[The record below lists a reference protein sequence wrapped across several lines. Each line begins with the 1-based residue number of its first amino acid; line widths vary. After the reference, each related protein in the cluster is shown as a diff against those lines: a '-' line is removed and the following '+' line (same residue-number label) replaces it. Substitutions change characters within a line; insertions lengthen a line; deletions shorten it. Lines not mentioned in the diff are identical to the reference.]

1 MKIQWKA
8 ALAAVATCVAATG
21 SPLALASDGAD
32 FPNKPIKIVI
42 TFPPGGSA
50 DTVVRLMAPK
60 LADLLGQPVVVD
72 NRPGAGGNIG
82 LNQVAKAAPDG
93 YTLGLGA
100 AGGLSANVSLYAQM
114 PFDPVNDFR
123 PISMVAFIPFILVGH
138 PSMQADN
145 LSGVLTMA
153 KKSPGSLSIG
163 HGGNGTGMHLSAAL
177 LAQMADIKWTEVGY
191 KGTGP
196 ATSDALGGQIPLAVS
211 DMPASL
217 SLIQAK
223 RLKPFAV
230 TSAKRLP
237 ALPDVPT
244 VNEAGV
250 PGYESVGW
258 FGLVAPA
265 QTPPAVVE
273 KMNLAVKTV
282 LADPEVQA
290 SIRKLGVEPS
300 ASTPDEFGAFIK
312 AEIKKWAGVIKAAGI
327 QAN

>member
-1 MKIQWKA
+1 MKFLSKA
-8 ALAAVATCVAATG
+8 ALTALVAGAAMTAA
-21 SPLALASDGAD
+21 PLALAADGGD
-32 FPNKPIKIVI
+32 YPNKPIKIVV

-50 DTVVRLMAPK
+50 DALVRLMAPK
-60 LADLLGQPVVVD
+60 LSEQLGQPVVVD

-82 LNQVAKAAPDG
+82 LAQVAKADPDG

-114 PFDPVNDFR
+114 PFDPAKDFQ
-123 PISMVAFIPFILVGH
+123 PVSMVAFIPFILVAP
-138 PSMQADN
+138 PSMPAGN
-145 LSGVLTMA
+145 LTEVLAMA
-153 KKSPGSLSIG
+153 RKAPGSLSVG
-163 HGGNGTGMHLSAAL
+163 YGGNGTAMHLSAAL
-177 LAQMADIKWTEVGY
+177 LAQMAGVQWNGVAY

-196 ATSDALGGQIPLAVS
+196 ATTDALGGQLALAVS

-217 SLIQAK
+217 QLIQAK

-230 TSAKRLP
+230 TSTQRLS

-244 VNEAGV
+244 VAEAGV

-258 FGLVAPA
+258 FGVVAPA
-265 QTPPAVVE
+265 QTPKAIVDRLNKE
-273 KMNLAVKTV
+273 IKSV

-300 ASTPDEFGAFIK
+300 TSTPEAFGTFIQS
-312 AEIKKWAGVIKAAGI
+312 ETHKWAGVIKAAGI
-327 QAN
+327 QAK

>member
-1 MKIQWKA
+1 MRFLSKA
-8 ALAAVATCVAATG
+8 ALTALVAGAAVVTA
-21 SPLALASDGAD
+21 PLALAADASDY
-32 FPNKPIKIVI
+32 PNKPIKIVV

-50 DTVVRLMAPK
+50 DALVRLMAPK
-60 LADLLGQPVVVD
+60 LSEQLGQPVVVE

-82 LNQVAKAAPDG
+82 LAQVAKAAPDG

-114 PFDPVNDFR
+114 PFDPAKDFQ
-123 PISMVAFIPFILVGH
+123 PVSMVAFIPFILVAP
-138 PSMQADN
+138 PSMPANN
-145 LSGVLTMA
+145 LSDVLAMA
-153 KKSPGSLSIG
+153 RKEPGSMSIG
-163 HGGNGTGMHLSAAL
+163 YGGTGTAMHLSAAL
-177 LAQMADIKWTEVGY
+177 LAQMAGIQWNEVAY

-196 ATSDALGGQIPLAVS
+196 ATTDALGGQLALAVS

-217 SLIQAK
+217 QLIQAK

-230 TSAKRLP
+230 TSAQRLS

-244 VNEAGV
+244 VAEAGV

-258 FGLVAPA
+258 FGVVAPA
-265 QTPPAVVE
+265 QTPKAIVE
-273 KMNLAVKTV
+273 KLNREMKSV

-300 ASTPDEFGAFIK
+300 TSTPDAFGTFIQS
-312 AEIKKWAGVIKAAGI
+312 ETRKWAGVIKAAGI
-327 QAN
+327 QAK